1 MVAALISRS
10 PSRRLDTLG
19 GLTRLSLLDFMEWMW
34 HSHLGSPDS
43 LVRLAVIHCL
53 HEKQHSVPCSQN
65 STDYRHFSYEV
76 MFQVLFPL
84 TVTVT
89 VTVTEKLCVVLCDCR
104 RPIPGREFVEVYIKA
119 YYLPETQLETW
130 IYDHKVR

>member
-65 STDYRHFSYEV
+65 STDYRHFSYV
-76 MFQVLFPL
+76 SYVSS
-84 TVTVT
+84 VISIN
-89 VTVTEKLCVVLCDCR
+89 CNCNCNCN
-104 RPIPGREFVEVYIKA
+104 
-119 YYLPETQLETW
+119 
-130 IYDHKVR
+130 